1 MKKQLNNGSFLRNST
16 TLVIGTLA
24 SQLLTFIF
32 LPFIAKLYSPEQIG
46 INASLLSMSLI
57 LSVFFTLQYHHAILI
72 PKNNRDID
80 GLTRL
85 SILIS
90 IVFLIICFLIFF
102 LLNENLIELPFL
114 KEINGLILW
123 APLLAFL
130 LSLNQVFIN
139 WFSKQ
144 KKFKTISS
152 NNILISFLNN
162 SIAVLLGTM
171 SFGVIGL
178 VFSKLI
184 ANSLSFFRYLF
195 HFIKADKSK
204 NNFNEIKNLSK
215 EYNQFPKITLYHSL
229 FSSLSSELPILI
241 IISYFNPTITGL
253 YFLASRLTKIP
264 FTLIQSSLYNVYFE
278 EFSRTEH
285 KYEYF
290 RRRFTQL
297 FKISFPLFILGMILT
312 PFFIDKLFDIRYS
325 GISKMI
331 LFLLP
336 LFYVKL
342 GSIFTVSGLLF
353 YKKNAIHFQLE
364 LFLFI
369 LNILALFIS
378 IIREDFYL
386 FLSLNLIFT
395 FLIIILRFKI
405 LVNLLKRQNYAN

>member
-1 MKKQLNNGSFLRNST
+1 MKKQLNNSSFLRNST

-162 SIAVLLGTM
+162 SIDVLLGTM
-171 SFGVIGL
+171 SFGVIAL

-184 ANSLSFFRYLF
+184 AN
-195 HFIKADKSK
+195 
-204 NNFNEIKNLSK
+204 
-215 EYNQFPKITLYHSL
+215 
-229 FSSLSSELPILI
+229 
-241 IISYFNPTITGL
+241 
-253 YFLASRLTKIP
+253 
-264 FTLIQSSLYNVYFE
+264 
-278 EFSRTEH
+278 
-285 KYEYF
+285 
-290 RRRFTQL
+290 
-297 FKISFPLFILGMILT
+297 
-312 PFFIDKLFDIRYS
+312 
-325 GISKMI
+325 
-331 LFLLP
+331 
-336 LFYVKL
+336 
-342 GSIFTVSGLLF
+342 
-353 YKKNAIHFQLE
+353 
-364 LFLFI
+364 
-369 LNILALFIS
+369 
-378 IIREDFYL
+378 
-386 FLSLNLIFT
+386 
-395 FLIIILRFKI
+395 
-405 LVNLLKRQNYAN
+405 